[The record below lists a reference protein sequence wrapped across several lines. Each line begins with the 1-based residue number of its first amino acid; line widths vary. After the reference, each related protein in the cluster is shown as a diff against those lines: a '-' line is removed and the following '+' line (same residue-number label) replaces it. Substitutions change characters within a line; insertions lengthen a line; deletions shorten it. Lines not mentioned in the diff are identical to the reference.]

1 MKVVTTKQIQKLDD
15 VAINTFGIPS
25 VVLMENAGRA
35 VFAEI
40 TKRSLPKRVCVVC
53 GVGNNA
59 GDGFVV
65 ARHLVDAGI
74 ATDVL
79 MLGERAMLKA
89 DALLNC
95 NLLLRLRCPVTRVK
109 RVTPKAIAMLNAADV
124 TVDAIFGVGL
134 NRLVSGVYGEMI
146 AAINRHAGR
155 VLAVDVPSGLDATSG
170 KIYGGCI
177 KANKTVSFT
186 YPKKGFLIHEGP
198 CHVGKL
204 KVVDIG
210 IPNIVKARVI
220 K

>member
-1 MKVVTTKQIQKLDD
+1 MKAVTTKQIQKLDD

-25 VVLMENAGRA
+25 VVLMENAGKA
-35 VFAEI
+35 VFTEI
-40 TKRSLPKRVCVVC
+40 TKRFRPKRVCAVC

-74 ATDVL
+74 MTDVL
-79 MLGERAMLKA
+79 LLGESAMLKA
-89 DALLNC
+89 DALLNY
-95 NLLLRLRCPVTRVK
+95 NLLRRLRCPVNSVK
-109 RVTPKAIAMLNAADV
+109 RITPKVIAMLNAADV

-134 NRLVSGVYGEMI
+134 NRPVTGVYKDMI

-155 VLAVDVPSGLDATSG
+155 VVAVDVPSGLDATSG
-170 KIYGGCI
+170 RVYGCCI
-177 KANKTVSFT
+177 KANKTISFT
-186 YPKKGFLIHEGP
+186 YPKKGFLIQEGP
-198 CHVGKL
+198 HHVGSL

-210 IPNIVKARVI
+210 IPKMVKARVI